1 MDGIFTPN
9 ESSTA
14 GMLLA
19 LQDIGKAGA
28 ITFVGFDYSSS
39 FIEPLREGRAEG
51 LHRPEPGEHG
61 LPEREDDGRSSA
73 RPDGSEDRGHGRGHG
88 DAGEPERPGDPGG
101 HQPGGRPGQQSA
113 SAGLRSPV
121 CGLRVDRH
129 RSCQQCW
136 SLQPSLDS
144 SVMLCP
150 HFGTC
155 GGCQTQDVPYAEQL
169 LMKQRELQRLLRGSL
184 GGAPP
189 CAADASDS
197 PGRRRDAVAFPT
209 QGGVRLRPPPRRG
222 SGFVMGHF
230 AAGANTVV
238 PIETCPV
245 HSTRANVLAFALR
258 DRLARAGLGAAGSGP
273 RDVLRHVIV
282 RTTRDDREAIV
293 MLVVTRNDKALRAP
307 LRAFLASPD
316 PPDGLFVN
324 VHDRPGPYMV
334 GDDTIRIHG
343 RPQVRETIRTVA
355 FLVSPTAFF
364 QTNPE
369 AAALLVDEVVAM
381 AGAPR
386 RCPRLVP
393 GQRAFCPAA
402 GLARLAVLAVEENR
416 PAVEDGRTNQRLN
429 RIAANRVRFIA
440 GRAEDAV
447 RRFARERPDLVVLD
461 PPRSGCPAVVLDAV
475 FEELRPPRAI
485 YVSCNPETLARELP
499 HIVTAGYRI
508 ARVQPVDMFPH
519 TPHIETVVTLDG

>member
-1 MDGIFTPN
+1 
-9 ESSTA
+9 
-14 GMLLA
+14 
-19 LQDIGKAGA
+19 
-28 ITFVGFDYSSS
+28 
-39 FIEPLREGRAEG
+39 
-51 LHRPEPGEHG
+51 
-61 LPEREDDGRSSA
+61 
-73 RPDGSEDRGHGRGHG
+73 
-88 DAGEPERPGDPGG
+88 
-101 HQPGGRPGQQSA
+101 
-113 SAGLRSPV
+113 
-121 CGLRVDRH
+121 
-129 RSCQQCW
+129 
-136 SLQPSLDS
+136 
-144 SVMLCP
+144 MLCP

-184 GGAPP
+184 GRGAPP
-189 CAADASDS
+189 VLPTRPTTPDADGMPWHFRHKAAFVF
-197 PGRRRDAVAFPT
+197 G
-209 QGGVRLRPPPRRG
+209 PPPRRG

-238 PIETCPV
+238 PVETCPV

-293 MLVVTRNDKALRAP
+293 MLVVTRNEKALRAP
-307 LRAFLASPD
+307 LRAFLASAD

-334 GDDTIRIHG
+334 GDETIRIHG
-343 RPQVRETIRTVA
+343 RPQVRETIRTVS

-369 AAALLVDEVVAM
+369 AAALLVDEVLAM
-381 AGAPR
+381 AGAPASV
-386 RCPRLVP
+386 LDLYS
-393 GQRAFCPAA
+393 GS
-402 GLARLAVLAVEENR
+402 GLFALPLALRGARVLAVEENR
-416 PAVEDGRTNQRLN
+416 AAVEDGRTNQRLN
-429 RIAANRVRFIA
+429 RIDASRVRFLA
-440 GRAEDAV
+440 GWAEDAV

-461 PPRSGCPAVVLDAV
+461 PPRSVCPAVVLDAV

-485 YVSCNPETLARELP
+485 YVSCNPESLARELP
-499 HIVTAGYRI
+499 QIVAAGYSI

-519 TPHIETVVTLDG
+519 TPHIETVVTLDRQ